1 MNRPLKIRDLENIS
15 LEANDDNSDMHPQ
28 LVAQFT
34 CQYEAKSTSD
44 CMELKSSYF
53 HIPHACCSVVRMINV
68 THAAIEGI
76 SVTVRTP
83 HVSGVILQQCSHLRI
98 HIQSITYISIQEP
111 VIKNKPTTLNGRGI
125 LAYESCDIEM
135 ESLEASYFSVGVMLY
150 KSRKTSMMGVSA
162 AHNGN
167 GGIRL
172 INSTDTVMLN
182 VSAVHNGFVG
192 ILLEKSTNTSMMNVS
207 AAHNVNNGI
216 MCLATNTSMLHN
228 VSAVHNVV
236 SGIVIAFSTDTSM
249 MNVFV
254 EYNGHH
260 GIHMQSCNNTSMMNL
275 FNQNNGI
282 IMFKCINTS
291 LYYSYTYHN
300 GEVIYISHCTITHI
314 LYHNTGNT
322 MYIISSTDTHIMN
335 SVLNEHSHIEMRN
348 TATTYITNTTSLIT
362 AYNTTNIVLNGTL
375 FSNMQQ
381 YFRAKQSTSSHFSL
395 YGSTLNITDCTFT
408 RNTISS
414 IKSISSKVTM
424 SGKVLFHNN
433 TAFLGS
439 VLISAKKSVLITT
452 DYSNIDFQNNYAI
465 KYGGVFYITTEESYE
480 TSMSLQDIVRINIR
494 GEYDNVNL
502 GGGSLFTSRTEC
514 FVHVEGSRSHSRL
527 TFINNTA
534 GKGGDVLYGGLV
546 ALGYDG
552 DWNCLLSFK
561 NISNMSQQSGLSLIS
576 SAPTQVC
583 LCNETGQ
590 PDCLTVADP
599 RTRVMYPGQT
609 ITIPAV
615 IVAQPRALYL
625 PSSSTI
631 QTQYTWSRNKTI

>member
-1 MNRPLKIRDLENIS
+1 MSRPLKIRDLENIS

-53 HIPHACCSVVRMINV
+53 YIPHACCSVVRMINV
-68 THAAIEGI
+68 THATIVGI

-83 HVSGVILQQCSHLRI
+83 HVSGVILQQCSHL

-111 VIKNKPTTLNGRGI
+111 VINNKPTTLNGRGI

-150 KSRKTSMMGVSA
+150 KSRKTSMMSVSA

-167 GGIRL
+167 GGICL
-172 INSTDTVMLN
+172 INSTDTIMLN
-182 VSAVHNGFVG
+182 VSAAHNGFVG

-216 MCLATNTSMLHN
+216 TCLATNTSMLHN

-254 EYNGHH
+254 EYNGHR
-260 GIHMQSCNNTSMMNL
+260 GIHMESCNNTSITSMM
-275 FNQNNGI
+275 NQNNGI

-291 LYYSYTYHN
+291 LYYSYTYLN

-322 MYIISSTDTHIMN
+322 MYIISSTDTHIVN
-335 SVLNEHSHIEMRN
+335 SVLSEHSHIEMRN
-348 TATTYITNTTSLIT
+348 TANTYITNTTSLIT

-375 FSNMQQ
+375 FSNMD
-381 YFRAKQSTSSHFSL
+381 APSTASSISEPSSLPAVISL

-414 IKSISSKVTM
+414 IKSISSKVTI

-433 TAFLGS
+433 TAFWG
-439 VLISAKKSVLITT
+439 A
-452 DYSNIDFQNNYAI
+452 F
-465 KYGGVFYITTEESYE
+465 
-480 TSMSLQDIVRINIR
+480 
-494 GEYDNVNL
+494 
-502 GGGSLFTSRTEC
+502 
-514 FVHVEGSRSHSRL
+514 
-527 TFINNTA
+527 
-534 GKGGDVLYGGLV
+534 
-546 ALGYDG
+546 
-552 DWNCLLSFK
+552 
-561 NISNMSQQSGLSLIS
+561 
-576 SAPTQVC
+576 
-583 LCNETGQ
+583 
-590 PDCLTVADP
+590 
-599 RTRVMYPGQT
+599 
-609 ITIPAV
+609 
-615 IVAQPRALYL
+615 
-625 PSSSTI
+625 
-631 QTQYTWSRNKTI
+631 